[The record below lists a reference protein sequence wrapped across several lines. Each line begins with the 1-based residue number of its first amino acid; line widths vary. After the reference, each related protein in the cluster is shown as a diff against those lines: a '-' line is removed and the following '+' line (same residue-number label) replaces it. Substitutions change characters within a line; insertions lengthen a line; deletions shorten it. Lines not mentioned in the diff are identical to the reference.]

1 MKYCGGIAK
10 NSRCRKIVKGK
21 REEEGSR
28 PLVFTT
34 TSQQARNPTLEP
46 GSQSKKSILKMKK
59 KIIGFL
65 SFHEKINDKTPGS
78 QDTKSK
84 STRNTTGT
92 LNS

>member
-28 PLVFTT
+28 LLVFTT

-46 GSQSKKSILKMKK
+46 GSQSRKAFSKLGKQLLDFLLMKKSMIT
-59 KIIGFL
+59 
-65 SFHEKINDKTPGS
+65 HQEVKTQNQNPL
-78 QDTKSK
+78 
-84 STRNTTGT
+84 GT
-92 LNS
+92 L

>member
-34 TSQQARNPTLEP
+34 TPQQARNTTLEP
-46 GSQSKKSILKMKK
+46 GSQSKKAFSKWRKKLLDFFLLMKK
-59 KIIGFL
+59 SKIR
-65 SFHEKINDKTPGS
+65 H
-78 QDTKSK
+78 
-84 STRNTTGT
+84 
-92 LNS
+92 